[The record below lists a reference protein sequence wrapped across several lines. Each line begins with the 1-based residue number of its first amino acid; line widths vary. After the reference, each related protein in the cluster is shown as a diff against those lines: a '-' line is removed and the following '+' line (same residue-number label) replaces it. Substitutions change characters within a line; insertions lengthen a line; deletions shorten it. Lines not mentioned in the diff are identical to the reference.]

1 MQRDEYEYL
10 IGNLSDKSY
19 LVVILHDENMVEIDT
34 NLSQDQ
40 AAGVMDVLKEHF
52 ELIYIPDPGELNPGG
67 LN

>member
-10 IGNLSDKSY
+10 IGNLSDKPY

-52 ELIYIPDPGELNPGG
+52 ELIYIPDPNELNPGG